1 MTMPLAVSNAR
12 TPARFRLSQTVLMRS
27 ERHGE
32 PVIAEAIELRGAE
45 LLLAGDDHAVGGF
58 ERADAGALQV
68 VADGADAVGLLD
80 SKLAGIFDLHAGL
93 GSGAEIG
100 RAHV

>member
-27 ERHGE
+27 ERHGD

-68 VADGADAVGLLD
+68 VADGAD
-80 SKLAGIFDLHAGL
+80 
-93 GSGAEIG
+93 EIG
-100 RAHV
+100 TPWRAGDRRSYRTARRGTSACRG